1 MILRKGIPPLCQRD
15 KEMTASLTRDLGVFI
30 AGLRFRDIPA
40 EALGVAGTG
49 TIDAIGTMVAGRAEP
64 VVDILMQS
72 FRLPAEP
79 VEARL
84 FMSGERVSAQ
94 LAALINGTAMHVL
107 DYDDVALPLGGH
119 PSTVLV
125 PAILAQ
131 ADAIGNAS
139 GRDLLR
145 AYVVGYEVWAEI
157 ARREGGAHHLKGWHP
172 TSVLGV
178 VGAAAACAA
187 LRGLD
192 AGAAAR
198 AVGIAASGAS
208 GLVAN
213 FGSMTKSFHAGRAA
227 QSGMMAARLAAAGMT
242 AAPDVLEH
250 PRGLL
255 YAISPEGNVD
265 LETPADRLGRDWQIL
280 RHRVGI
286 KKYPLCYAVHRAED
300 ALLDLIRE
308 TGVRARDV
316 SAIRVEIGATQAA
329 ILRNARPRTGL
340 EAKFSIQFAMA
351 CGLVAGR
358 AGLYGTHRRIRSAR
372 RGAAADPGDNG
383 RGNPRGIVAQRR
395 VLAVRPGD
403 TDAGGWHRVA
413 KRGGRDGTRGRRPA
427 AQPRG
432 VVDQVRGLPGPG
444 RRLWQAR
451 PRPVRRARHA
461 GDPLRRRRSALAG
474 AGNCAHKPLAAV

>member
-84 FMSGERVSAQ
+84 FMSDERVSAQ

-131 ADAIGNAS
+131 ADAMGNAS

-192 AGAAAR
+192 AGAAAL
-198 AVGIAASGAS
+198 AVGIASSGAS

-227 QSGMMAARLAAAGMT
+227 QSGLMAARLAAAGMT
-242 AAPDVLEH
+242 AAADVLEH

-329 ILRNARPRTGL
+329 ILRNARPRIGL

-358 AGLYGTHRRIRSAR
+358 AGLSELTDEFVQRDEVQRLIRATTVEEIHEVSSPSDVFSPFDRVTLTLADGTGLQSAAVEMA
-372 RGAAADPGDNG
+372 RG
-383 RGNPRGIVAQRR
+383 
-395 VLAVRPGD
+395 
-403 TDAGGWHRVA
+403 DAGLPLSREELWTKFGDCLA
-413 KRGGRDGTRGRRPA
+413 RGGVCGK
-427 AQPRG
+427 
-432 VVDQVRGLPGPG
+432 
-444 RRLWQAR
+444 
-451 PRPVRRARHA
+451 RAR
-461 GDPLRRRRSALAG
+461 ALFDALDTLETLSG
-474 AGNCAHKPLAAV
+474 VADLPSLGPETARTGL